1 LTKTKKIPMRMCL
14 GCRQMMPKKE
24 LIRIVL
30 NKESGIALDF
40 TGKAAGRGAYI
51 CKNTACFSK
60 LKKSH
65 GIEKNFGVSV
75 SPEIYDEIEK
85 GLCDIE

>member
-1 LTKTKKIPMRMCL
+1 MRMCL
-14 GCRQMMPKKE
+14 ACREMKPKKE

-40 TGKAAGRGAYI
+40 SGKAAGRGAYI
-51 CKNTACFSK
+51 CKSKACFAK

-65 GIEKNFGVSV
+65 GIEKNFGISV
-75 SPEIYDEIEK
+75 DDGIYANIEK
-85 GLCDIE
+85 ELNTNE

>member
-1 LTKTKKIPMRMCL
+1 
-14 GCRQMMPKKE
+14 MMPKKE

-51 CKNTACFSK
+51 CKSEVCFAK

-65 GIEKNFGVSV
+65 GIEKNFGISV
-75 SPEIYDEIEK
+75 SDDIYAEIEK
-85 GLCDIE
+85 ELCGIE

>member
-1 LTKTKKIPMRMCL
+1 
-14 GCRQMMPKKE
+14 MMPKKD

-30 NKESGIALDF
+30 NKESGIDLDF

-51 CKNTACFSK
+51 CKNKSCFAK
-60 LKKSH
+60 LKKAH

-75 SPEIYDEIEK
+75 SSEIYEKLEKELCEIE
-85 GLCDIE
+85 